1 MNKFKRLAIAG
12 ATSAILFGTL
22 ATATF
27 AAAPV
32 QPNCLGSDVSS
43 FAQNPPLGQ
52 FIKTLSSGGVDNEFL
67 AHLQGIPT
75 TSSCPD
81 NGFPTPLH

>member
-1 MNKFKRLAIAG
+1 MNIKKIAIGVAASG
-12 ATSAILFGTL
+12 ILFVS
-22 ATATF
+22 AVPAF
-27 AAAPV
+27 AVAPV

-67 AHLQGIPT
+67 AHLQGIPSIST
-75 TSSCPD
+75 CPD